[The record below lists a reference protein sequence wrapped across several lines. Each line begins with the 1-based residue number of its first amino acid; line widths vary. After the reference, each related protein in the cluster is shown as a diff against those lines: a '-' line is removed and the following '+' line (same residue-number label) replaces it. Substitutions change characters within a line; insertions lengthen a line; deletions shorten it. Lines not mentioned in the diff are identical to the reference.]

1 MATWSGIDALIE
13 ITETSE
19 SNTVDRG
26 STLLQS
32 GPLCGKWLKTKIS
45 Q

>member
-32 GPLCGKWLKTKIS
+32 GPLCGKRLKTKIS